1 MPYLRFGT
9 LSGLREMQR
18 AIKDAHGQFKQ
29 HSDEKAKDHDH
40 PKKEMEEAAKY
51 GGGNESGNDGKQRS
65 IASDNQTKMEDKKIK
80 PEQTDQEKIQNE
92 NRNLILAYLHRDD
105 CLHVSRTLDQ
115 FYYHSLSPEK
125 LEYRNNDQ
133 VVFKY
138 AKEVTQLKNQDPVFG
153 SYQICMVDQLWLWV
167 IDEST
172 CAVLLLKPLN
182 LVLGN

>member
-9 LSGLREMQR
+9 LKGLRAMQR
-18 AIKDAHGQFKQ
+18 AIKDAHRKSTQ
-29 HSDEKAKDHDH
+29 HSGEKGKDHDR
-40 PKKEMEEAAKY
+40 PKKEMKESAKY
-51 GGGNESGNDGKQRS
+51 EGGNESGNDSKQRRV
-65 IASDNQTKMEDKKIK
+65 ASDSQTKVEDKKIK
-80 PEQTDQEKIQNE
+80 PEEVDQEKIQNE
-92 NRNLILAYLHRDD
+92 NRNLILAYLHHDD

-125 LEYRNNDQ
+125 LEGRNTDQ

-138 AKEVTQLKNQDPVFG
+138 AKEVMKLRNQHPVLE

-172 CAVLLLKPLN
+172 CVVLLVN
-182 LVLGN
+182 LVRGG